1 EIRTGACMAL
11 ARLGHAEAVPILAGI
26 ASKSSRGL
34 GLLKAS
40 SPALRTAAIRALGQF
55 STNPAAREALKKI
68 TEDSDPTLQAA
79 ARETL
84 YRPVQKALS
93 TAVREAPPGN
103 AVPEV
108 KPANV
113 KLAGS
118 LQEIPLDQ
126 VCQLFGGSEK
136 TGLLLFS
143 LEGRVGRIWFEKGQI
158 VAADFERTKDQEAIN
173 GIARQKKG
181 DFIFQPGERPAQRRV
196 QIPVHQALLEA
207 YRVADEGRK

>member
-1 EIRTGACMAL
+1 MAL
-11 ARLGHAEAVPILAGI
+11 ARLGHAEAVPVLAGI

-68 TEDSDPTLQAA
+68 TDDSDPTLQAA

-93 TAVREAPPGN
+93 TAVREAPQATP
-103 AVPEV
+103 APEV

-181 DFIFQPGERPAQRRV
+181 DFIFQPGEHPAHRRV

-207 YRVADEGRK
+207 YRVVDEGRKKSP